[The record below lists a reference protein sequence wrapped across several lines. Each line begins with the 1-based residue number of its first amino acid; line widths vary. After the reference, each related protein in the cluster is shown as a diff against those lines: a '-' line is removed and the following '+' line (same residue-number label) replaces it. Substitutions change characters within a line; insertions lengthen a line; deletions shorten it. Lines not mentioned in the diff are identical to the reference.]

1 MKGGKDMIKT
11 YTMFNKDD
19 KYTIFNDNQE
29 EIFEIPKKTL
39 SIDGKTL
46 YDVIFSDF
54 EKGDGIKLDKDKS
67 IDESDDKLS
76 IAVYNNVKE
85 IIDKIVTSIND
96 SEEEK

>member
-11 YTMFNKDD
+11 YIMYNKDE
-19 KYTIFNDNQE
+19 KYTITNEDNE
-29 EIFEIPKKTL
+29 EIFEISKKTL

-67 IDESDDKLS
+67 IDEAEDKLS

-85 IIDKIVTSIND
+85 IIDKIVTGINN
-96 SEEEK
+96 SEEGK

>member
-1 MKGGKDMIKT
+1 MIKT

-39 SIDGKTL
+39 SIDGKIL
-46 YDVIFSDF
+46 YDV
-54 EKGDGIKLDKDKS
+54 KLDKDKS

-85 IIDKIVTSIND
+85 IIDKIVTGIND

>member
-1 MKGGKDMIKT
+1 MIKT

-19 KYTIFNDNQE
+19 KYIIVNDNQE

-39 SIDGKTL
+39 SIDGKIL

-54 EKGDGIKLDKDKS
+54 EKGNSIKLDKDKS
-67 IDESDDKLS
+67 IDESEDKLS

-85 IIDKIVTSIND
+85 IIDKIVTGIND
-96 SEEEK
+96 SEEGK